1 MTNELKGKVNYSVNK
16 NIAILEVDNPPVN
29 PLSSGVRAGLS
40 EYIAKANNDESI
52 EGIILTG
59 AGRSFIAGADISE
72 FGQKPDG
79 PDLHTALK
87 EIEFS
92 KKPVLAAINGTALG
106 GGLETALVC
115 NYRMGTDKAIV
126 GLPEVNLGLLPG
138 AGGTQRLPRL
148 IGPSQALKM
157 MIAGTP
163 MSAKKA
169 LQQGVIDA
177 ISENS
182 LIDDA
187 IAFLQE
193 KIGLDLNEHP
203 KVRDKNEKVL
213 EARGDDNVLS
223 EAKALAAKTR
233 RGQFAPGQIIA
244 CVEAAIN
251 EDDFD
256 IGMKKESEYFLE
268 CLINPQRE
276 AMIHIFFGERAAS
289 KISDIPKETPLLP
302 INSAGIVG
310 SGTMGGGIAM
320 NFANAGIPVLV
331 LDQDEKNLKRGM
343 GVIEKNYQMMVD
355 RGRMTQEQ
363 KDAVLSLITPTL
375 SYEDLSDVDIA
386 VEAVYENLELKQEIF
401 KSLDTVTKDHAIL
414 ASNTS
419 GLDIDAIASSTKRPG
434 KVVGTHFFSPANV
447 MRLLE
452 VVRGKDS
459 SDETMATVMSI
470 GKRMG
475 KAAVV
480 SLNAPGFIGNRML
493 AGYTYQANML
503 LLEGA
508 LPNQVDSALESF
520 GMSMGPFRMMD
531 LVGLDLG
538 WRARKLANIETP
550 LANKISDALCEQDR
564 FGQKTSKGFYN
575 YSEGSR
581 APNPA
586 PENEDIYKA
595 ISSQNNIER
604 REISDQEIID
614 RCILALVNEGARIL
628 EEGVAQRSGDM
639 DIVYINGYG
648 FPIWRGGPMFYA
660 NQLGLAEVISKMS
673 AFSKLDENFWR
684 PAPLLQKLAD
694 SSGAFGEAPAPE
706 ERAELLSFNKAIW
719 VVYRL
724 KKPINRYLQLFF
736 VELS

>member
-1 MTNELKGKVNYSVNK
+1 MTNELKGKVNYSVNE

-115 NYRMGTDKAIV
+115 NYRMGTNKAIV

-182 LIDDA
+182 LMDDA

-213 EARGDDNVLS
+213 EARGDDNLLS

-331 LDQDEKNLKRGM
+331 LDQDEKNLERGM

-363 KDAVLSLITPTL
+363 KDMVLGLITPTL

-434 KVVGTHFFSPANV
+434 KVVGTHFFSPANI

-586 PENEDIYKA
+586 PENEDIYKE

-604 REISDQEIID
+604 RDISDQEIID

-673 AFSKLDENFWR
+673 AFSKLDENFWK

-706 ERAELLSFNKAIW
+706 ERAELLSFNKANMGG
-719 VVYRL
+719 V
-724 KKPINRYLQLFF
+724 
-736 VELS
+736 

>member
-1 MTNELKGKVNYSVNK
+1 MTNELKGKVNYTVNG

-29 PLSSGVRAGLS
+29 PLSSGVRAGLA
-40 EYIAKANNDESI
+40 EYIAKANEDDAI

-72 FGQKPDG
+72 FGQKSDG

-87 EIEFS
+87 DIEFS

-115 NYRMGTDKAIV
+115 NYRMGTEKAIV

-157 MIAGTP
+157 MLAGTP

-193 KIGLDLNEHP
+193 KIGSEEHP
-203 KVRDKNEKVL
+203 KVRDKNKKVL
-213 EARGDDNVLS
+213 EARGDDNVLA

-233 RGQFAPGQIIA
+233 RGQFAPGQIIS

-256 IGMKKESEYFLE
+256 VGMKKESEYFLE
-268 CLINPQRE
+268 CLMNPQRE

-289 KISDIPKETPLLP
+289 KISDIPKDTPLLP
-302 INSAGIVG
+302 ISSAGIVG

-331 LDQDEKNLKRGM
+331 LDQDEKNLERGM
-343 GVIEKNYQMMVD
+343 GVIERNYQMMVD
-355 RGRMTQEQ
+355 RGRMTPEQ
-363 KDAVLSLITPTL
+363 KDMVLGLITPTL
-375 SYEDLSDVDIA
+375 SYEDLANVDIA

-401 KSLDTVTKDHAIL
+401 KSLDAVTKDHAIL

-419 GLDIDAIASSTKRPG
+419 GLDIDAIASSTNRPG

-452 VVRGKDS
+452 VVRGKES
-459 SDETMATVMSI
+459 SNETMATVMSI
-470 GKRMG
+470 GKKMG

-538 WRARKLANIETP
+538 WRARKLADMETP

-581 APNPA
+581 APNAA
-586 PENEDIYKA
+586 PENEPIYKE
-595 ISSQNNIER
+595 ISEQNNIKR

-660 NQLGLAEVISKMS
+660 NQLGLSEVINKMND
-673 AFSKLDENFWR
+673 FSELDAHFWK
-684 PAPLLQKLAD
+684 PAPLLRKLAD
-694 SSGAFGEAPAPE
+694 ESSTFGEAPAPE
-706 ERAELLSFNKAIW
+706 DRSELLSFKNANMGG
-719 VVYRL
+719 V
-724 KKPINRYLQLFF
+724 
-736 VELS
+736 

>member
-1 MTNELKGKVNYSVNK
+1 MTNELKGKVNYSVNE

-115 NYRMGTDKAIV
+115 NYRMGTNKAIV

-182 LIDDA
+182 LMDDA

-331 LDQDEKNLKRGM
+331 LDQDEKNLERGM

-363 KDAVLSLITPTL
+363 KDMVLGLITPTL

-401 KSLDTVTKDHAIL
+401 KSLDTVTKDNAIL

-419 GLDIDAIASSTKRPG
+419 GLDIDAIAASTKRPG
-434 KVVGTHFFSPANV
+434 KVVGTHFFSPANI

-550 LANKISDALCEQDR
+550 LANKISDALCDQDR

-586 PENEDIYKA
+586 PENEDIYKK

-604 REISDQEIID
+604 RDISDQEIID

-673 AFSKLDENFWR
+673 AFSKLDENFWK

-706 ERAELLSFNKAIW
+706 ERAELLSFNKANMGG
-719 VVYRL
+719 V
-724 KKPINRYLQLFF
+724 
-736 VELS
+736 

>member
-1 MTNELKGKVNYSVNK
+1 MTNELKGKVNYSVNE

-115 NYRMGTDKAIV
+115 NYRMGTNKAIV

-182 LIDDA
+182 LMDDA

-331 LDQDEKNLKRGM
+331 LDQDEKNLERGM

-363 KDAVLSLITPTL
+363 KDMVLGLITPTL

-434 KVVGTHFFSPANV
+434 KVVGTHFFSPANI

-586 PENEDIYKA
+586 PENEAIYKE

-673 AFSKLDENFWR
+673 AFSKLDENFWK

-706 ERAELLSFNKAIW
+706 ERAELLSFNKANMGG
-719 VVYRL
+719 V
-724 KKPINRYLQLFF
+724 
-736 VELS
+736 

>member
-1 MTNELKGKVNYSVNK
+1 MTNELKGKVNYTVNG

-29 PLSSGVRAGLS
+29 PLSSGVRAGLA
-40 EYIAKANNDESI
+40 EYIAKANEDDAI

-72 FGQKPDG
+72 FGQKSDG

-87 EIEFS
+87 DIEFS

-115 NYRMGTDKAIV
+115 NYRMGTEKAIV

-157 MIAGTP
+157 MLAGTP

-193 KIGLDLNEHP
+193 KIGSEEHP

-213 EARGDDNVLS
+213 EARGDDNVLA

-233 RGQFAPGQIIA
+233 RGQFAPGQIIS

-256 IGMKKESEYFLE
+256 VGMKKESEYFLE
-268 CLINPQRE
+268 CLMNPQRE

-289 KISDIPKETPLLP
+289 KISDIPKDTPLLP
-302 INSAGIVG
+302 ISSAGIVG

-331 LDQDEKNLKRGM
+331 LDQDEKNLERGM
-343 GVIEKNYQMMVD
+343 GVIERNYQMMVD
-355 RGRMTQEQ
+355 RGRMTPEQ
-363 KDAVLSLITPTL
+363 KDMVLGLITPTL
-375 SYEDLSDVDIA
+375 SYEDLANVDIA

-401 KSLDTVTKDHAIL
+401 KSLDAVTKDHAIL

-419 GLDIDAIASSTKRPG
+419 GLDIDAIAASTNRPG

-452 VVRGKDS
+452 VVRGKES
-459 SDETMATVMSI
+459 SNETMATVMSI
-470 GKRMG
+470 GKKMG

-538 WRARKLANIETP
+538 WRARKLADMETP

-581 APNPA
+581 APNAA
-586 PENEDIYKA
+586 PENEPIYKE
-595 ISSQNNIER
+595 ISEQNNIER

-660 NQLGLAEVISKMS
+660 NQLGLSEVINKMND
-673 AFSKLDENFWR
+673 FSELDAHFWK
-684 PAPLLQKLAD
+684 PAPLLRKLAD
-694 SSGAFGEAPAPE
+694 ESGTFGEAPAPE
-706 ERAELLSFNKAIW
+706 DRSELLSFKNANMGG
-719 VVYRL
+719 V
-724 KKPINRYLQLFF
+724 
-736 VELS
+736 

>member
-1 MTNELKGKVNYSVNK
+1 MTNELKGKVNYTVNG

-29 PLSSGVRAGLS
+29 PLSSGVRAGLA
-40 EYIAKANNDESI
+40 EYIAKANEDDAI

-72 FGQKPDG
+72 FGQKSDG

-87 EIEFS
+87 DIEFS

-115 NYRMGTDKAIV
+115 NYRMGTEKAIV

-157 MIAGTP
+157 MLAGTP

-193 KIGLDLNEHP
+193 KIGLEEHP

-213 EARGDDNVLS
+213 EARGDDNVLA

-233 RGQFAPGQIIA
+233 RGQFAPGQIIS

-256 IGMKKESEYFLE
+256 VGMKKESEYFLE

-289 KISDIPKETPLLP
+289 KISDIPKDTPLLP
-302 INSAGIVG
+302 ISSAGIVG

-331 LDQDEKNLKRGM
+331 LDQDEKNLERGM
-343 GVIEKNYQMMVD
+343 GVIERNYQMMVD
-355 RGRMTQEQ
+355 RGRMTPEQ
-363 KDAVLSLITPTL
+363 KDMVLGLITPTL
-375 SYEDLSDVDIA
+375 SYEDLANVDIA

-401 KSLDTVTKDHAIL
+401 KSLDAVTKDHAIL

-419 GLDIDAIASSTKRPG
+419 GLDIDAIASSTNRPG

-452 VVRGKDS
+452 VVRGKES
-459 SDETMATVMSI
+459 SNETMATVMSI
-470 GKRMG
+470 GKKMG

-538 WRARKLANIETP
+538 WRARKLADMETP

-581 APNPA
+581 APNAA
-586 PENEDIYKA
+586 PENEPIYKE
-595 ISSQNNIER
+595 ISEQNNIER

-660 NQLGLAEVISKMS
+660 NQLGLSEVINKMND
-673 AFSKLDENFWR
+673 FSELDAHFWK
-684 PAPLLQKLAD
+684 PAPLLKKLAD
-694 SSGAFGEAPAPE
+694 ESGTFGEAPAPE
-706 ERAELLSFNKAIW
+706 DRSELLSFKNANMGG
-719 VVYRL
+719 V
-724 KKPINRYLQLFF
+724 
-736 VELS
+736 

>member
-1 MTNELKGKVNYSVNK
+1 MTNELKGKVNYSVNE

-40 EYIAKANNDESI
+40 EYITKANNDESI

-115 NYRMGTDKAIV
+115 NYRMGTNKAIV

-182 LIDDA
+182 LMDDA

-331 LDQDEKNLKRGM
+331 LDQDEKNLERGM

-363 KDAVLSLITPTL
+363 KDMVLGLITPTL

-434 KVVGTHFFSPANV
+434 KVVGTHFFSPANI

-550 LANKISDALCEQDR
+550 LANKISDALCDQDR

-586 PENEDIYKA
+586 PENEDIYKE

-604 REISDQEIID
+604 RDISDQEIID

-673 AFSKLDENFWR
+673 AFSKLDENFWK

-706 ERAELLSFNKAIW
+706 ERAELLSFNKANMGGI
-719 VVYRL
+719 
-724 KKPINRYLQLFF
+724 
-736 VELS
+736 

>member
-1 MTNELKGKVNYSVNK
+1 MTNELKGKVNYTVNG

-29 PLSSGVRAGLS
+29 PLSSGVRAGLA
-40 EYIAKANNDESI
+40 EYIAKANEDDAI

-72 FGQKPDG
+72 FGQKSDG

-87 EIEFS
+87 DIEFS

-115 NYRMGTDKAIV
+115 NYRMGTEKAIV

-157 MIAGTP
+157 MLAGTP

-187 IAFLQE
+187 IVFLQE
-193 KIGLDLNEHP
+193 KIGSEEHP

-213 EARGDDNVLS
+213 EARGDDNVLA

-233 RGQFAPGQIIA
+233 RGQFAPGQIIS

-256 IGMKKESEYFLE
+256 VGMKKESEYFLE
-268 CLINPQRE
+268 CLMNPQRE

-289 KISDIPKETPLLP
+289 KISDIPKDTPLLP
-302 INSAGIVG
+302 ISSAGIVG

-331 LDQDEKNLKRGM
+331 LDQDEKNLERGM
-343 GVIEKNYQMMVD
+343 GVIERNYQMMVD
-355 RGRMTQEQ
+355 RGRMTPEQ
-363 KDAVLSLITPTL
+363 KDMVLGLITPTL
-375 SYEDLSDVDIA
+375 SYEDLANVDIA

-401 KSLDTVTKDHAIL
+401 KSLDAVTKDHAIL

-419 GLDIDAIASSTKRPG
+419 GLDIDAIASSTNRPG

-452 VVRGKDS
+452 VVRGKES
-459 SDETMATVMSI
+459 SNETMATVMSI
-470 GKRMG
+470 GKKMG

-538 WRARKLANIETP
+538 WRARKLADMETP

-581 APNPA
+581 APNAA
-586 PENEDIYKA
+586 PENEPIYKE
-595 ISSQNNIER
+595 ISEQNNIER

-660 NQLGLAEVISKMS
+660 NQLGLSEVINKMND
-673 AFSKLDENFWR
+673 FSELDAHFWK
-684 PAPLLQKLAD
+684 PAPLLRKLAD
-694 SSGAFGEAPAPE
+694 ESSTFGEAPAPE
-706 ERAELLSFNKAIW
+706 DRSELLSFKNANMGG
-719 VVYRL
+719 V
-724 KKPINRYLQLFF
+724 
-736 VELS
+736 

>member
-1 MTNELKGKVNYSVNK
+1 MTNELKGKVNYSVNE

-115 NYRMGTDKAIV
+115 NYRMGTNKAIV

-182 LIDDA
+182 LMDDA

-331 LDQDEKNLKRGM
+331 LDQDEKNLERGM

-363 KDAVLSLITPTL
+363 KDMVLGLITPTL

-434 KVVGTHFFSPANV
+434 KVVGTHFFSPANI

-550 LANKISDALCEQDR
+550 LANKISDALCDQDR

-586 PENEDIYKA
+586 PENEDIYKE

-604 REISDQEIID
+604 RDISDQEIID

-673 AFSKLDENFWR
+673 AFSKLDENFWK

-694 SSGAFGEAPAPE
+694 SSGAFGEAPAPK
-706 ERAELLSFNKAIW
+706 ERAELLSFNKANMGG
-719 VVYRL
+719 V
-724 KKPINRYLQLFF
+724 
-736 VELS
+736 

>member
-1 MTNELKGKVNYSVNK
+1 MANELKGKVNYSVSG

-29 PLSSGVRAGLS
+29 PLSSGVRAGLFDN
-40 EYIAKANNDESI
+40 IAKANNDDSI

-72 FGQKPDG
+72 FGQKSDG
-79 PDLHTALK
+79 PDFHTALR
-87 EIEFS
+87 EVEFS

-115 NYRMGTDKAIV
+115 NYRMGTQKAIV

-157 MIAGTP
+157 MITGAP
-163 MSAKKA
+163 ISAKKA
-169 LQQGVIDA
+169 LDQGIIDA
-177 ISENS
+177 ISEES
-182 LIDDA
+182 LMDDA

-193 KIGLDLNEHP
+193 KIGLNEHP
-203 KVRDKNEKVL
+203 KVRDKNEKLL
-213 EARGDDNVLS
+213 EARGVENVLA

-256 IGMKKESEYFLE
+256 VGLKKESEYFLE
-268 CLINPQRE
+268 CLMNPQRE
-276 AMIHIFFGERAAS
+276 AMIHIFFGERAAT
-289 KISDIPKETPLLP
+289 KISDIPKDTNLIS
-302 INSAGIVG
+302 INKAGIIG

-331 LDQDEKNLKRGM
+331 LDQDKENLDRGI

-355 RGRMTQEQ
+355 RGRMSADQ
-363 KDAVLSLITPTL
+363 KNTVMGLITPTL

-386 VEAVYENLELKQEIF
+386 IEAVYENLDLKKEIF
-401 KSLDTVTKDHAIL
+401 KTLDDVTKMEAIL

-419 GLDIDAIASSTKRPG
+419 GLDIDSIASSTKRPE
-434 KVVGTHFFSPANV
+434 KVVGTHFFSPANI

-452 VVRGKDS
+452 VVRGKNS
-459 SDETMATVMSI
+459 SDETMATVMSL
-470 GKRMG
+470 GKKMG

-493 AGYTYQANML
+493 AGYTHQANML

-508 LPNQVDSALESF
+508 LPSQIDNALESF
-520 GMSMGPFRMMD
+520 GMSMGPFRMLD

-550 LANKISDALCEQDR
+550 LANKISDELCERER
-564 FGQKTSKGFYN
+564 FGQKNSMGFYN

-586 PENEDIYKA
+586 PENEEIYLE
-595 ISSQNNIER
+595 ISEKNNIKR
-604 REISDQEIID
+604 REISDEEIID

-660 NQLGLAEVISKMS
+660 NQLGLGEVIKKMS
-673 AFSKLDENFWR
+673 AFSELDNDFWK

-694 SSGAFGEAPAPE
+694 QSGAFGEAPAIE
-706 ERAELLSFNKAIW
+706 DRASLMSF
-719 VVYRL
+719 
-724 KKPINRYLQLFF
+724 KKTNMGG
-736 VELS
+736 V

>member
-673 AFSKLDENFWR
+673 AFSKLDENFWK

-706 ERAELLSFNKAIW
+706 ERAELLSFNKANMGG
-719 VVYRL
+719 V
-724 KKPINRYLQLFF
+724 
-736 VELS
+736 

>member
-1 MTNELKGKVNYSVNK
+1 MTNELKGKVNFSVNG

-29 PLSSGVRAGLS
+29 PLSSGVRAGLA
-40 EYIAKANNDESI
+40 EYIAKANEDDAI

-72 FGQKPDG
+72 FGQKSDG

-87 EIEFS
+87 DIEFS

-115 NYRMGTDKAIV
+115 NYRMGTEKAIV

-157 MIAGTP
+157 MLAGTP

-193 KIGLDLNEHP
+193 KIGSEEHP

-213 EARGDDNVLS
+213 EARGDDNVLA

-233 RGQFAPGQIIA
+233 RGQFAPGQIIS

-256 IGMKKESEYFLE
+256 VGMKKESEYFLE
-268 CLINPQRE
+268 CLMNPQRE

-289 KISDIPKETPLLP
+289 KISDIPKDTPLLP
-302 INSAGIVG
+302 ISSAGIVG

-331 LDQDEKNLKRGM
+331 LDQDEKNLERGM
-343 GVIEKNYQMMVD
+343 GVIERNYQMMVD
-355 RGRMTQEQ
+355 RGRMTPEQ
-363 KDAVLSLITPTL
+363 KDMVLGLITPTL
-375 SYEDLSDVDIA
+375 SYEDLANVDIA

-401 KSLDTVTKDHAIL
+401 KSLDAVTKDHAIL

-419 GLDIDAIASSTKRPG
+419 GLDIDAIASSTNRPG

-452 VVRGKDS
+452 VVRGKES
-459 SDETMATVMSI
+459 SNETMATVMSI
-470 GKRMG
+470 GKKMG

-538 WRARKLANIETP
+538 WRARKLADMETP

-581 APNPA
+581 APNAA
-586 PENEDIYKA
+586 PENEPIYKE
-595 ISSQNNIER
+595 ISEQNNIKR

-628 EEGVAQRSGDM
+628 DEGVAQRSGDM

-660 NQLGLAEVISKMS
+660 NQLGLSEVINKMND
-673 AFSKLDENFWR
+673 FSELDAHFWK
-684 PAPLLQKLAD
+684 PAPLLRKLAD
-694 SSGAFGEAPAPE
+694 ESSTFGEAPAPE
-706 ERAELLSFNKAIW
+706 DRSELLSFKNANMGG
-719 VVYRL
+719 V
-724 KKPINRYLQLFF
+724 
-736 VELS
+736 

>member
-1 MTNELKGKVNYSVNK
+1 MTEQLKGKVNYSIQG
-16 NIAILEVDNPPVN
+16 NIAVLEVDNPPVN

-40 EYIAKANNDESI
+40 EYIKKANEDDAI

-79 PDLHTALK
+79 PDLHTALR

-92 KKPVLAAINGTALG
+92 AKPVVAAINGTALG

-115 NYRMGTDKAIV
+115 NYRIGTNKAIV

-157 MIAGTP
+157 MLSGTP
-163 MSAKKA
+163 ISATKA
-169 LQQGVIDA
+169 LQLGVMDA

-182 LIDDA
+182 LIEDA
-187 IAFLQE
+187 ILFLQD
-193 KIGLDLNEHP
+193 KIGLDSHP
-203 KVRDKNEKVL
+203 KVRDKNEKVI
-213 EARGDDNVLS
+213 EARGDNNVLV
-223 EAKALAAKTR
+223 EARALAAKTR

-244 CVEAAIN
+244 CVEASVNADSF
-251 EDDFD
+251 DD
-256 IGMKKESEYFLE
+256 GMKKEADYFLE
-268 CLINPQRE
+268 CLVHPQRE

-289 KISDIPKETPLLP
+289 KISDIPKDTPLHS
-302 INSAGIVG
+302 IQAAGVVG

-320 NFANAGIPVLV
+320 LFANAGIPVLV
-331 LDQDEKNLKRGM
+331 LDQDEENLKRGM

-355 RGRMTQEQ
+355 RSRMSSAQ
-363 KDAVLSLITPTL
+363 KDTVMNLITPTL
-375 SYEDLSDVDIA
+375 TYEDLSDVDMV

-401 KSLDTVTKDHAIL
+401 KSLDAHTNENAIL

-419 GLDIDAIASSTKRPG
+419 GLDIDAIASVTSRPG
-434 KVVGTHFFSPANV
+434 KVVGTHFFSPANI

-452 VVRGKDS
+452 VVRGEES
-459 SDETMATVMSI
+459 SDETMATVMAL
-470 GKRMG
+470 GKKMN

-493 AGYTYQANML
+493 SGYTYQANML

-508 LPNQVDSALESF
+508 LPNQVDNALESF

-538 WRARKLANIETP
+538 WRARKLANIESP
-550 LANKISDALCEQDR
+550 LVNKISDALCEQDR
-564 FGQKTSKGFYN
+564 YGQKTAKGFYN

-581 APNPA
+581 APNAA
-586 PENEDIYKA
+586 PENEDIYQS
-595 ISSQNNIER
+595 ISEKNNFVR
-604 REISDQEIID
+604 RDISDQEIID
-614 RCILALVNEGARIL
+614 RCILALVNEGAQIL
-628 EEGVAQRSGDM
+628 AEGVAQRSGDM

-660 NQLGLAEVISKMS
+660 NKLGLEEVAKKINEFAKS
-673 AFSKLDENFWR
+673 DENFWQIS
-684 PAPLLQKLAD
+684 PILTKLA
-694 SSGAFGEAPAPE
+694 SEGSFFGEAPE
-706 ERAELLSFNKAIW
+706 KDQRDVKLSFKDSKNMGG
-719 VVYRL
+719 V
-724 KKPINRYLQLFF
+724 
-736 VELS
+736 

>member
-1 MTNELKGKVNYSVNK
+1 MTNELKGKVNYSVNG

-29 PLSSGVRAGLS
+29 PLSSGVRAGLA
-40 EYIAKANNDESI
+40 EFIDKANSDDTI
-52 EGIILTG
+52 KGIILTG

-72 FGQKPDG
+72 FGQSSDG
-79 PDLHTALK
+79 PDLHSALK
-87 EIEFS
+87 DIEYS

-115 NYRMGTDKAIV
+115 NYRMGTNKAVV

-148 IGPSQALKM
+148 VGPSQALKM
-157 MIAGTP
+157 MLSGAP
-163 MSAKKA
+163 LSAKKA
-169 LQQGVIDA
+169 LDQGILDA

-182 LIDDA
+182 LIEDA
-187 IAFLQE
+187 VAFLQE
-193 KIGLDLNEHP
+193 KIDLKEHP

-213 EARGDDNVLS
+213 EARGSENVLA
-223 EAKALAAKTR
+223 EAKALAAKIR
-233 RGQFAPGQIIA
+233 KGQFAPGQIIA

-256 IGMKKESEYFLE
+256 VGLKKESEYFLE
-268 CLINPQRE
+268 CLMNPQRE
-276 AMIHIFFGERAAS
+276 AMIHIFFGERAAT
-289 KISDIPKETPLLP
+289 KISDIPKDTPLME
-302 INSAGIVG
+302 INAAGIVG

-320 NFANAGIPVLV
+320 NLANAGIPVLV
-331 LDQDEKNLKRGM
+331 LDQDEKNLERGM

-355 RGRMTQEQ
+355 RGRMTQDQ
-363 KDAVLSLITPTL
+363 KEIVMGLITPTL
-375 SYEDLSDVDIA
+375 SYDDLADVDIV

-401 KSLDTVTKDHAIL
+401 KTLDEVTSDNAIL

-419 GLDIDAIASSTKRPG
+419 GLDIDALASVTKRPG

-459 SDETMATVMSI
+459 SDETMATVMSL
-470 GKRMG
+470 GKKIG

-508 LPNQVDSALESF
+508 LPNQIDNALESF

-538 WRARKLANIETP
+538 WRARKLANLETP
-550 LANKISDALCEQDR
+550 LVNKISAELCERDR
-564 FGQKTSKGFYN
+564 FGQKNSKGFYN

-586 PENEDIYKA
+586 PENEEIYKEV
-595 ISSQNNIER
+595 SEKNNIQR

-614 RCILALVNEGARIL
+614 RCILGLVNEGARIL

-660 NQLGLAEVISKMS
+660 NQLGLKEVIKKMDV
-673 AFSKLDENFWR
+673 FSELDNEFWK

-694 SSGAFGEAPAPE
+694 QSGNFGEAPPAE
-706 ERAELLSFNKAIW
+706 ERAELLSFKQANMGG
-719 VVYRL
+719 V
-724 KKPINRYLQLFF
+724 
-736 VELS
+736 

>member
-1 MTNELKGKVNYSVNK
+1 MTNELKGKVNYSTRG

-40 EYIAKANNDESI
+40 EYITKANEDDSI

-72 FGQKPDG
+72 FGQTPDG

-87 EIEFS
+87 EIEYS

-115 NYRMGTDKAIV
+115 NYRMGTNKAIV

-163 MSAKKA
+163 LSAKKA

-182 LIDDA
+182 LMDDA
-187 IAFLQE
+187 IVFLQE
-193 KIGLDLNEHP
+193 KIGSEVHP

-213 EARGDDNVLS
+213 EARGDDNVLA

-268 CLINPQRE
+268 CLMNPQRE

-289 KISDIPKETPLLP
+289 KISDVPKDTPLLP
-302 INSAGIVG
+302 IGSAVIVG

-331 LDQDEKNLKRGM
+331 LDQDEKNLEKGM
-343 GVIEKNYQMMVD
+343 GVIERNYQMMVD
-355 RGRMTQEQ
+355 RGRMTPEQ
-363 KDAVLSLITPTL
+363 KDMVLGLITPTL
-375 SYEDLSDVDIA
+375 SYEDLANVDIA

-401 KSLDTVTKDHAIL
+401 KSLDAVTKDHAIL

-419 GLDIDAIASSTKRPG
+419 GLDIDAIASSTNRPG

-452 VVRGKDS
+452 VVRGKES
-459 SDETMATVMSI
+459 SNETMATVMSI
-470 GKRMG
+470 GKKMG

-538 WRARKLANIETP
+538 WRARKLADMETP

-581 APNPA
+581 APNAA
-586 PENEDIYKA
+586 PENEPIYKE
-595 ISSQNNIER
+595 ISEQNNIER

-660 NQLGLAEVISKMS
+660 NQLGLSEVINKMS
-673 AFSKLDENFWR
+673 AFSELDQNFWQ
-684 PAPLLQKLAD
+684 PAPLLKKLAD
-694 SSGAFGEAPAPE
+694 ESGAFGEAPAPE
-706 ERAELLSFNKAIW
+706 ERSDLLSFKNANMGG
-719 VVYRL
+719 V
-724 KKPINRYLQLFF
+724 
-736 VELS
+736 

>member
-1 MTNELKGKVNYSVNK
+1 MTNELKGKVNYSVNE

-115 NYRMGTDKAIV
+115 NYRMGTNKAIV

-182 LIDDA
+182 LMDDA

-213 EARGDDNVLS
+213 EARGDDNLLS

-331 LDQDEKNLKRGM
+331 LDQDEKNLERGM

-363 KDAVLSLITPTL
+363 KDMVLGLITPTL

-434 KVVGTHFFSPANV
+434 KVVGTHFFSPANI

-586 PENEDIYKA
+586 PENEDIYKE
-595 ISSQNNIER
+595 ISSQNNIQR

-673 AFSKLDENFWR
+673 AFSKLDENFWK

-706 ERAELLSFNKAIW
+706 ERAELLSFNKANMGG
-719 VVYRL
+719 V
-724 KKPINRYLQLFF
+724 
-736 VELS
+736 

>member
-1 MTNELKGKVNYSVNK
+1 MTNELKGKVNYSVNE

-115 NYRMGTDKAIV
+115 NYRMGTNKAIV

-182 LIDDA
+182 LMDDA

-331 LDQDEKNLKRGM
+331 LDQDEKNLERGM

-363 KDAVLSLITPTL
+363 KDMVLGLITPTL

-401 KSLDTVTKDHAIL
+401 KSLDTVTKDNAIL

-434 KVVGTHFFSPANV
+434 MVVGTHFFSPANI

-586 PENEDIYKA
+586 PENEDIYKE

-604 REISDQEIID
+604 RDISDQEIID

-673 AFSKLDENFWR
+673 AFSKLDENFWK

-706 ERAELLSFNKAIW
+706 ERAELLSFNKANMGG
-719 VVYRL
+719 V
-724 KKPINRYLQLFF
+724 
-736 VELS
+736 

>member
-1 MTNELKGKVNYSVNK
+1 MTNELKGKVNYSVNE

-115 NYRMGTDKAIV
+115 NYRMGTNKAIV

-182 LIDDA
+182 LMDDA

-331 LDQDEKNLKRGM
+331 LDQDEKNLERGM

-363 KDAVLSLITPTL
+363 KDMVLGLITPTL

-434 KVVGTHFFSPANV
+434 KVVGTHFFSPANI

-586 PENEDIYKA
+586 PENEDIYKE

-604 REISDQEIID
+604 RDISDQEIID

-660 NQLGLAEVISKMS
+660 NQLGLSEVISKMS
-673 AFSKLDENFWR
+673 AFSKLDENFWE

-706 ERAELLSFNKAIW
+706 ERAELLSFNKANMGG
-719 VVYRL
+719 V
-724 KKPINRYLQLFF
+724 
-736 VELS
+736 

>member
-1 MTNELKGKVNYSVNK
+1 MTNELKGKVNYTVNG

-29 PLSSGVRAGLS
+29 PLSSGVRAGLA
-40 EYIAKANNDESI
+40 EYIAKANEDDTI

-72 FGQKPDG
+72 FGQKSDG

-87 EIEFS
+87 DIEFS

-115 NYRMGTDKAIV
+115 NYRMGTEKAIV

-157 MIAGTP
+157 MLAGTP

-193 KIGLDLNEHP
+193 KIGSEEHP

-213 EARGDDNVLS
+213 EARGDDNVLA

-233 RGQFAPGQIIA
+233 RGQFAPGQIIS

-256 IGMKKESEYFLE
+256 VGMKKESEYFLE
-268 CLINPQRE
+268 CLMNPQRE

-289 KISDIPKETPLLP
+289 KISDIPKDTPLLP
-302 INSAGIVG
+302 ISSAGIVG

-331 LDQDEKNLKRGM
+331 LDQDEKNLERGM
-343 GVIEKNYQMMVD
+343 GVIERNYQMMVD
-355 RGRMTQEQ
+355 RGRMTPEQ
-363 KDAVLSLITPTL
+363 KDMVLGLITPTL
-375 SYEDLSDVDIA
+375 SYEDLANVDIA

-401 KSLDTVTKDHAIL
+401 KSLDAVTKDHAIL

-419 GLDIDAIASSTKRPG
+419 GLDIDAIASSTNRPG

-452 VVRGKDS
+452 VVRGKES
-459 SDETMATVMSI
+459 SNETMATVMSI
-470 GKRMG
+470 GKKMG

-538 WRARKLANIETP
+538 WRARKLADMETP

-581 APNPA
+581 APNAA
-586 PENEDIYKA
+586 PENEPIYKE
-595 ISSQNNIER
+595 ISEQNNIER

-660 NQLGLAEVISKMS
+660 NQLGLSEVINKMND
-673 AFSKLDENFWR
+673 FSELDAHFWK
-684 PAPLLQKLAD
+684 PAPLLRKLAD
-694 SSGAFGEAPAPE
+694 ESGTFGEAPAPE
-706 ERAELLSFNKAIW
+706 DRSELLSFKNANMGG
-719 VVYRL
+719 V
-724 KKPINRYLQLFF
+724 
-736 VELS
+736 